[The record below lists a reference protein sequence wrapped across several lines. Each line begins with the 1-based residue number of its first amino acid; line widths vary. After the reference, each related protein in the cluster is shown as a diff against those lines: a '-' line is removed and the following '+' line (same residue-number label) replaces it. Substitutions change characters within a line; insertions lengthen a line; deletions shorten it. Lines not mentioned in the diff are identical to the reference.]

1 MLPIELYKE
10 VSAFLEK
17 KCLKLWKHENTKNG
31 IYRNYAQTKF
41 SINNIEARNLPDG
54 SVIFI
59 FENNVFRNY
68 IRDYE
73 NAMYN
78 SNYSLDRENADDILN
93 AMYDV
98 SFATSMGTTIERYI
112 EHCKYETC
120 SYIVRMD
127 QKGFDDNIL
136 RLDLF
141 RKIDPNEQKG
151 INTFTGGLFH
161 ALNHFN
167 LDKNRK
173 GHRDYIYGI
182 ENIQVLCARTFFIKT
197 KSADKKNTIAN
208 DKNIKFVFFTEQE
221 DSNVSFLLSVYIDDK
236 NDKSIKNSVL

>member
-1 MLPIELYKE
+1 MLPIELHKE

-17 KCLKLWKHENTKNG
+17 KCLKLWMHENTKNG
-31 IYRNYAQTKF
+31 ISRNFAQTKF
-41 SINNIEARNLPDG
+41 GLNNVDARDLPDG

-59 FENNVFRNY
+59 FTNQAFNNYV
-68 IRDYE
+68 RDYE
-73 NAMYN
+73 NAIKN
-78 SNYSLDRENADDILN
+78 SNYTLNRENADEVLN
-93 AMYDV
+93 AMYEV
-98 SFATSMGTTIERYI
+98 SFAKSFGITIDRYI

-120 SYIVRMD
+120 SYIVHKD
-127 QKGFDDNIL
+127 VNGFDDNIL

-141 RKIDPNEQKG
+141 RKIDHNEKKG

-161 ALNHFN
+161 ILNHFN

-182 ENIQVLCARTFFIKT
+182 EYLQILCARTFFIRT
-197 KSADKKNTIAN
+197 KVEDKNNMIAN

-221 DSNVSFLLSVYIDDK
+221 DSNVSFLSTVYIDDK
-236 NDKSIKNSVL
+236 NEKSSKNSVL

>member
-17 KCLKLWKHENTKNG
+17 KCLKLWEHENTKKG
-31 IYRNYAQTKF
+31 ISRTYAQTRF
-41 SINNIEARNLPDG
+41 SINNVEARNLPDG

-59 FENNVFRNY
+59 FENNAFRSY
-68 IRDYE
+68 VRDYE
-73 NAMYN
+73 NAIKN
-78 SNYSLDRENADDILN
+78 SNYTLDRENADNVLN
-93 AMYDV
+93 AMYEV
-98 SFATSMGTTIERYI
+98 SFSKSMGDTIEKYI
-112 EHCKYETC
+112 DHCKYETC

-127 QKGFDDNIL
+127 QNGFDDNIL

-141 RKIDPNEQKG
+141 RKIDTSQKG

-161 ALNHFN
+161 AMNHFN

-173 GHRDYIYGI
+173 GHRDYAYGI
-182 ENIQVLCARTFFIKT
+182 EYLQVLCARTFFIKT

-208 DKNIKFVFFTEQE
+208 DNNIKFVFFTELE
-221 DSNVSFLLSVYIDDK
+221 DSNVSFLSTVYIDDK
-236 NDKSIKNSVL
+236 NDK

>member
-1 MLPIELYKE
+1 MLLPIELYQE

-17 KCLKLWKHENTKNG
+17 KCFKLWEHENTKKG
-31 IYRNYAQTKF
+31 ISRTYAQTRF
-41 SINNIEARNLPDG
+41 AINNVDARDLPDG
-54 SVIFI
+54 SGIFI
-59 FENNVFRNY
+59 FENNAFRNY

-73 NAMYN
+73 NAMYK

-98 SFATSMGTTIERYI
+98 SFAKSMGTTMERYI

-127 QKGFDDNIL
+127 QNGFDDNVL

-141 RKIDPNEQKG
+141 RKIDTNKKG
-151 INTFTGGLFH
+151 IKTFTGGLFH

-182 ENIQVLCARTFFIKT
+182 EKLQVLCARTFFIKT
-197 KSADKKNTIAN
+197 KSVDNKNTIAN
-208 DKNIKFVFFTEQE
+208 DNNIKFVFFTEKE
-221 DSNVSFLLSVYIDDK
+221 DSNVSFLSTVYIEDK
-236 NDKSIKNSVL
+236 NDK